1 MANKN
6 ENLEKKVSPPS
17 FIKLAMRNMVRKGSK
32 SISHF
37 FNYFFNFKIMPV
49 MENVMEL
56 YIEWGFYFLLV
67 YSGFITGYVIRF
79 LNEPVRRR

>member
-1 MANKN
+1 MVNQN

-37 FNYFFNFKIMPV
+37 SITFLLLIGILILIATLGKPNMPV
-49 MENVMEL
+49 
-56 YIEWGFYFLLV
+56 
-67 YSGFITGYVIRF
+67 
-79 LNEPVRRR
+79 

>member
-1 MANKN
+1 MTKKN

-37 FNYFFNFKIMPV
+37 SITFLILVGLLVLIATLGKPNMPV
-49 MENVMEL
+49 
-56 YIEWGFYFLLV
+56 
-67 YSGFITGYVIRF
+67 
-79 LNEPVRRR
+79 

>member
-6 ENLEKKVSPPS
+6 DNLEKKVSPPS

-37 FNYFFNFKIMPV
+37 SITFLILIGVLILIATLGKPNMPV
-49 MENVMEL
+49 
-56 YIEWGFYFLLV
+56 
-67 YSGFITGYVIRF
+67 
-79 LNEPVRRR
+79 

>member
-6 ENLEKKVSPPS
+6 DNLEKKVSPPS

-37 FNYFFNFKIMPV
+37 SITFLILIGLLVLIATLGKPNMPV
-49 MENVMEL
+49 
-56 YIEWGFYFLLV
+56 
-67 YSGFITGYVIRF
+67 
-79 LNEPVRRR
+79 